1 MKSNEFP
8 SFLTKATGQGGPP
21 FCQKCVIIV
30 QKCRNQAF
38 FKEAPRFGLTTCNQS
53 ENQSFGADDR
63 KETKIEVRT
72 NTNGP
77 KLEQTRCH
85 FGAKWSTFWRKL
97 VQKWG
102 PRDGEW
108 TYASQ
113 QTPLLARGLSMP
125 VGIRASPPPHSN
137 IGFM

>member
-1 MKSNEFP
+1 MKSNGFP
-8 SFLTKATGQGGPP
+8 PFPTKATGQGGSHFAKNGTKVFKSALIQL
-21 FCQKCVIIV
+21 FCKG
-30 QKCRNQAF
+30 
-38 FKEAPRFGLTTCNQS
+38 APRLGLMTCNHS

-77 KLEQTRCH
+77 TLEQKRCH

-102 PRDGEW
+102 SRDGER

-125 VGIRASPPPHSN
+125 VGIRDSPPPHSN
-137 IGFM
+137 IEP